1 MKIIV
6 LICCAEAIRYF
17 EALGKDGMGNAACAV
32 KSSAK
37 RPWRLQEMTLSENL
51 LFTICVGLK
60 AHSLFMRRPATF
72 FGWSIL
78 PRPSLAR
85 V

>member
-1 MKIIV
+1 MKMTV

-32 KSSAK
+32 KSSTK
-37 RPWRLQEMTLSENL
+37 RPWRLQEMILSDNL
-51 LFTICVGLK
+51 LFTVCVGLK
-60 AHSLFMRRPATF
+60 AHGLFMRTPTTF
-72 FGWSIL
+72 FEWSIL